1 MINRLTPK
9 HFALIAGMALCVTS
23 ANAQILREEYI
34 TIGGGSESF
43 HTMIGNWT
51 PGGQVS
57 EDDNFYISRVK
68 PHTRFRNTAT
78 QVRQDLTESNDKKLV
93 AWIPINEPTFNALP
107 DGQFDTEVFSM
118 WSYVTHFGD
127 WTAPQGRVPGAFS
140 DVAHK
145 NGVGV
150 SGVASIPYGSISSS
164 YKTMLQELVKT
175 DVDNDA
181 KFMRYYGIDGLG
193 YNSEFSTQASIVT
206 NLQKFHG
213 SLVEK
218 MRETNPLFEN
228 FWYDGT
234 TSYGTIM
241 FDQGLAGH
249 NRGNMADND
258 GNPRSSL
265 FLNYNWNSTTLLQKC
280 ITNASTYKVD
290 PLNLYAG
297 VNMQGGQPTYNNWP
311 LLKNYSISIGLW
323 GAHSNNMFWESRGEK
338 GSNVAVKQNT
348 YLMRTERYFTG
359 GTRNPA
365 NCPEVTNAM
374 SYSADNYTWHGMSSF
389 MTARSAL
396 SWDLSEEPFITYFN
410 IGNGTYFNLKGVQQN
425 NREWYN
431 IGMQD
436 YLPTWRWWF
445 ASKLLGREATD
456 VPATGLD
463 ANVTWDDAYFGGST
477 IAITGSTSDEYL
489 HLFKTEYALKTGDVI
504 TFRYKLA
511 GGTADMDLVLSAK
524 GSESTGVSY
533 DLLASSTRA
542 DDEEWI
548 EKTFT
553 VGSDFNGK
561 DLALV
566 ALHFTNA
573 QNLKLYLGE
582 FSIVRG
588 TAATPAQPTLTSTKM
603 LYNSKSGYD
612 AKVIFNMPNT
622 KAAGEP
628 CYNLD
633 VQTSY
638 FNIYTQEEG
647 QDAVLMTTTTSWA
660 AFVFAAPVVNTPTA
674 KMRIGVSAV
683 SLDHK
688 SESAI
693 AWSDYLEPTAY
704 TYSDDIQID
713 KTTIKPNEKFT
724 LSYVDPLH
732 EDGTWELYN
741 EAGTKVYT
749 GTGRSVTVENGMP
762 TTGDYTLKLT
772 GKMMSETGSTT
783 TREFLSYVQV
793 SGESTGALPEIYT
806 LTANGSTEPI
816 TIKVGDAVNM
826 AYTARSADGV
836 GSRGIN
842 LNEKR
847 FGAKCADLGVV
858 GQKSFSVS
866 FWVKFNKLAS
876 GQPTQLLS
884 VANKLDSWPKTDW
897 GWLWCNVNDNG
908 SLETCTWRGTDA
920 SNNDELQYKYDN
932 TTLPIGTWVHVAMT
946 FDYNTSGNFHSDL
959 YVNGEKQS
967 VVTWK
972 RTQAGTNGTGDPGY
986 QARVYQITDG
996 QVLAVGGDAHSRAG
1010 IDGALDNLMVWDGVM
1025 TADEVK
1031 TSMGDV
1037 NASNLPS
1044 NVISFWSFEDE
1055 PNSEGTFASAGSK
1068 TVQAG
1073 SHTYASG
1080 ENEGQGYL
1088 KWETSLYTA
1097 GCPYLAGSYKVE
1109 TLPTWRAPKA
1119 TITNATGNSSAGQA
1133 TLTYEKEGDR
1143 TVTLTLTNALGS
1155 DQRTFNIIHI
1165 GGSTGV
1171 DGVETGDVKTYTVG
1185 EDAVIE
1191 FVEAGNYEVRVYNLN
1206 GQAEAAEAATVSA
1219 GQTMHVHLA
1228 QAGIYMVQVKKDGKQ
1243 LRTVKLVRK

>member
-1 MINRLTPK
+1 MKKKFTLVAGFTLL
-9 HFALIAGMALCVTS
+9 ALST
-23 ANAQILREEYI
+23 NAQVLREGYVN
-34 TIGGGSESF
+34 IGGGSESF

-51 PGGQVS
+51 PGGQVT

-68 PHTRFRNTAT
+68 PHVRFRNTAT
-78 QVRQDLTESNDKKLV
+78 QVRQNLTEANDKKLV
-93 AWIPINEPTFNALP
+93 AWIPINEPAFNALP

-127 WTAPQGRVPGAFS
+127 WTAPQGRVPGAFA

-145 NGVGV
+145 NGVAV
-150 SGVASIPYGSISSS
+150 SGVASIPYGGISSS
-164 YKTMLQELVKT
+164 YKTMLQELVKV
-175 DVDNDA
+175 DVDKA
-181 KFMRYYGIDGLG
+181 AQFMRYYGVDGLG
-193 YNSEFSTQASIVT
+193 YNSEFTAQASIVT

-213 SLVEK
+213 SLVAK
-218 MRETNPLFEN
+218 MHETNPLFEN

-265 FLNYNWNSTTLLQKC
+265 FLNYNWNSSSLLQKSV
-280 ITNASTYKVD
+280 TNASSYNVD

-297 VNMQGGQPTYNNWP
+297 VNMQGGQPTSNNWP
-311 LLKNYSISIGLW
+311 LLQNYSISIGLW

-338 GSNVAVKQNT
+338 GSNVDVKQNT

-365 NCPEVTNAM
+365 NCPSVTNAM
-374 SYSADNYTWHGMSSF
+374 SYSADNYSWHGMSSF

-396 SWDLSEEPFITYFN
+396 SWDLGEEPFITYFN
-410 IGNGTYFNLKGVQQN
+410 IGNGKYFNRKGVQQN
-425 NREWYN
+425 DREWYN

-445 ASKLLGREATD
+445 ASSLLGRNASD
-456 VPATGLD
+456 VPSSGLD

-477 IAITGSTSDEYL
+477 ICISGTTNNEYL
-489 HLFKTEYALKTGDVI
+489 HLFKTEYALKAGDVI

-511 GGTADMDLVLSAK
+511 SGTANMDLVLSAK
-524 GSESTGVSY
+524 GSETSGVSY
-533 DLLASSTRA
+533 DLLETSTRA

-553 VGSDFNGK
+553 VGSDFDGK

-566 ALHFTNA
+566 ALHFQNA
-573 QNLKLYLGE
+573 QDLSLYLGE

-588 TAATPAQPTLTSTKM
+588 SFATPAQPTLTSATL

-612 AKVIFNMPNT
+612 GKIIFNMANT

-638 FNIYTQEEG
+638 FCLYTQEEG
-647 QDAVLMTTTTSWA
+647 KEPVLMGTTTSWA
-660 AFVFAAPVVNTPTA
+660 GLVFAAPVVNTPSA
-674 KMRIGVSAV
+674 RMRLGVSAV

-693 AWSDYLEPTAY
+693 TWSDYLSPATY
-704 TYSDDIQID
+704 TYTDDIQID

-724 LSYVDPLH
+724 ISYVDPLH
-732 EDGTWELYN
+732 EAGTWKLYN
-741 EAGTKVYT
+741 DAGTEVYS
-749 GTGRSVTVENGMP
+749 GNGHSVTVESGVPAVGN
-762 TTGDYTLKLT
+762 YTLKLT
-772 GKMMSETGSTT
+772 GKMMTENNTTT
-783 TREFLSYVQV
+783 TREFISYVQV
-793 SGESTGALPEIYT
+793 SDESTGALPEIYT
-806 LTANGSTEPI
+806 LTANGSENPI
-816 TIKVGDAVNM
+816 TVNVGNAVKM

-836 GSRGIN
+836 TSRGVN
-842 LNEKR
+842 LAEKR
-847 FGAKCADLGVV
+847 FGAKCADLGVT

-876 GQPTQLLS
+876 GQLTQLLS

-897 GWLWCNVNDNG
+897 GWLWCNVD
-908 SLETCTWRGTDA
+908 ETGTFESCTWRGTDA
-920 SNNDELQYKYDN
+920 SNNDELQYKYSN
-932 TTLPIGTWVHVAMT
+932 TTLPIGTWVHLAFT
-946 FDYNTSGNFHSDL
+946 FDYNSSGNFHSDL
-959 YVNGEKQS
+959 YVNGEKQE
-967 VVTWK
+967 VVKWT
-972 RTQAGTNGTGDPGY
+972 RSQAGTSGTGDPGY
-986 QARVYQITDG
+986 QARVYKITDG
-996 QVLAVGGDAHSRAG
+996 QMLAVGGDAHSRAG

-1037 NASNLPS
+1037 DANNLPS
-1044 NVISFWSFEDE
+1044 NVISFW
-1055 PNSEGTFASAGSK
+1055 NIEGSASSDYTFTGAGSK
-1068 TVQAG
+1068 SVQAG
-1073 SHTYASG
+1073 THSYATG
-1080 ENEGQGYL
+1080 EKEGQGYL
-1088 KWETSLYTA
+1088 QWEVSQLTA
-1097 GCPYLAGSYKVE
+1097 GCPYLKGEYKVE

-1119 TITNATGNSSAGQA
+1119 IVSGATGNSTAGQA
-1133 TLTYEKEGDR
+1133 TLTYDKGGDR
-1143 TVTLTLTNALGS
+1143 IVQLTLTNALGS
-1155 DQRTFNIIHI
+1155 DQRTFNVIHI
-1165 GGSTGV
+1165 NGGTGIESV
-1171 DGVETGDVKTYTVG
+1171 KAAEVKTYTVG
-1185 EDAVIE
+1185 EDVVVE
-1191 FVEAGNYEVRVYNLN
+1191 FAEAGNYEVRVYNIN
-1206 GQAEAAEAATVSA
+1206 GQAEASQAAEIAAGGAMTA
-1219 GQTMHVHLA
+1219 HLA
-1228 QAGIYMVQVKKDGKQ
+1228 KAGIYMVQVKKDGKQ
-1243 LRTVKLVRK
+1243 LRTVKLIRK